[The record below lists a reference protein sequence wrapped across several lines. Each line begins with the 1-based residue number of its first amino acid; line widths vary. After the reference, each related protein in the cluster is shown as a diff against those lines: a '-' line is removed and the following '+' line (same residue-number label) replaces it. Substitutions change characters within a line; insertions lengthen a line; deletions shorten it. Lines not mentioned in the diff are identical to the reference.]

1 MSNEE
6 RRELSAAE
14 ALGALSPEELA
25 LLEDAAAD
33 DPWLAQELE
42 ADRATVAVLE
52 ARLPRE
58 APSED
63 LLERI
68 MAEVERLEAAG
79 TDGVA
84 SAARSREPARRW
96 LGALRLPRIA
106 VAAAT
111 AAAAV
116 VLGVVLLGDD
126 GLGQPDAIAQIV
138 GAPAFPA
145 VTGVAELYDSGTLRV
160 RLASAPPPP
169 AGHHYE
175 VWVLRNGVE
184 AMDSVGEFNVANP
197 QREGQEHDFRLV
209 VDGSFAA
216 IDISVEPNDGD
227 ADHSGVSL
235 AGGRFTT

>member
-1 MSNEE
+1 MSSEE

-33 DPWLAQELE
+33 DPGLARELE
-42 ADRATVAVLE
+42 ADRATVALLE

-63 LLERI
+63 LLDRI
-68 MAEVERLEAAG
+68 MAEVERLEAVETAG
-79 TDGVA
+79 VT
-84 SAARSREPARRW
+84 SAARPSAPARRW
-96 LGALRLPRIA
+96 LGGLRLPRIA
-106 VAAAT
+106 IAAAA

-116 VLGVVLLGDD
+116 VVGVTLLDGD
-126 GLGQPDAIAQIV
+126 GLGEPDAIARIV
-138 GAPAFPA
+138 GAPEFPA
-145 VTGVAELYDSGTLRV
+145 VTGEADLYDGGTLRV
-160 RLASAPPPP
+160 RLASAPPAP

-184 AMDSVGEFNVANP
+184 EMDSVGEVSV
-197 QREGQEHDFRLV
+197 GEHEFELA
-209 VDGSFAA
+209 VDGTFAA

-227 ADHSGVSL
+227 PDHSGVSL

>member
-1 MSNEE
+1 MSSEE
-6 RRELSAAE
+6 RRELAASE

-33 DPWLAQELE
+33 DPWLARELE

-68 MAEVERLEAAG
+68 MAEVERLEAAE
-79 TDGVA
+79 TAGVA
-84 SAARSREPARRW
+84 SAARPSEPARRW
-96 LGALRLPRIA
+96 LGGLRLPRIA
-106 VAAAT
+106 IAAGA

-116 VLGVVLLGDD
+116 VVGLAVLGEENLGE
-126 GLGQPDAIAQIV
+126 PDAVAAIA

-145 VTGVAELYDSGTLRV
+145 VAGEAELFDGGTLRV

-184 AMDSVGEFNVANP
+184 AMDSVGEVSV
-197 QREGQEHDFRLV
+197 GEHEFRLA
-209 VDGSFAA
+209 VDGTFAA
-216 IDISVEPNDGD
+216 IDISVEPDDGNP
-227 ADHSGVSL
+227 DHSGVSL